1 MPYHFTNLVFEGG
14 GVKGIAYVGA
24 LKALEEMGILSRIQ
38 RVAGTSVGAINAVL
52 VGLGYTTEETRKILW
67 DMDFNKFMD
76 ASGGF
81 IGFMTNAFRL
91 FGSYGWF
98 KGDFCQNWIG
108 ELVKAKTGDARCTFA
123 MAEAM
128 KKYRGFKSMYFM
140 TTNICTRFSE
150 VFSAE
155 KTPDVPIAEAVR
167 FSMSLPFFFATKR
180 YGARQDVYVDGGVLD
195 NYPVKIFDRMR
206 YVTAAN
212 GARYTAYYDAINREF
227 LEKHPLSSPYAYNK
241 ETLGFRLDSKD
252 EISLFR
258 DQNEPVA
265 HEVSGL
271 FSFIWNIAFTYLE
284 AQDNAH
290 LHSDDWQRTIYIDTL
305 GVSTT
310 DFSISNEKKEALV
323 NSGSNGAKAYFDWY
337 GDCPDAANK

>member
-1 MPYHFTNLVFEGG
+1 MSYHFTNLVFEGG

-24 LKALEEMGILSRIQ
+24 MEEIERRGILSGIQ
-38 RVAGTSVGAINAVL
+38 RVAGTSAGAINAIL
-52 VGLGYTTEETRKILW
+52 VGLGYTTEETKQVLW

-81 IGFMTNAFRL
+81 IGNSIRL
-91 FGSYGWF
+91 IRSFGWF
-98 KGDFCQNWIG
+98 KGDFCRDWIG
-108 ELVKAKTGDARCTFA
+108 ELVKAKTGDANCTFA
-123 MAEAM
+123 AAEEM
-128 KKYRGFKSMYFM
+128 KKARGFKSMYFM
-140 TTNICTRFSE
+140 TTNISTRFSE

-155 KTPDVPIAEAVR
+155 KTPDVPLADAVR
-167 FSMSLPFFFATKR
+167 FSMSIPFFFAAKR
-180 YGARQDVYVDGGVLD
+180 YGSRQDVYVDGGVLD

-212 GARYTAYYDAINREF
+212 RARSTKYYDAINREF
-227 LEKHPLSSPYAYNK
+227 LEKHPQSSPYAYNK

-265 HEVSGL
+265 QEVSGL
-271 FSFIWNIAFTYLE
+271 FGFIKNIAFTYLD

-305 GVSTT
+305 GVGTT
-310 DFSISNEKKEALV
+310 DFKITDAKKEALLI
-323 NSGSNGAKAYFDWY
+323 SGRNGTQAYFDWY
-337 GDCPDAANK
+337 DGSPDAANK